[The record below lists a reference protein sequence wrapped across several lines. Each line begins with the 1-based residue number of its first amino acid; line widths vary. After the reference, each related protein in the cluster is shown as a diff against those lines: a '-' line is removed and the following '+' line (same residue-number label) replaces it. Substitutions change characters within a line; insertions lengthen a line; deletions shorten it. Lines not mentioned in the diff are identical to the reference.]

1 MSDQKENLKISM
13 LVPIDSTVKKS
24 LSLALLTNTINN
36 NIQIQD
42 IAPSIDIKIKSL
54 VVDKKDCLIMEIKNL
69 EEEEGKTN
77 PLIGFSIY
85 SNSIPTVLSYSSIFE
100 MIYNQ
105 SILAQELKHEGEIK
119 DDFIN
124 TAAHELRTP
133 TQAITG
139 YSEMNDELFDFILQN
154 RQKMTDEELSR
165 IIVKLHEHHENISRN
180 ASRLNVLT
188 NNLLDVAKFES

>member
-1 MSDQKENLKISM
+1 MSYHGNKEIEEKEN
-13 LVPIDSTVKKS
+13 T
-24 LSLALLTNTINN
+24 T
-36 NIQIQD
+36 
-42 IAPSIDIKIKSL
+42 
-54 VVDKKDCLIMEIKNL
+54 
-69 EEEEGKTN
+69 

-85 SNSIPTVLSYSSIFE
+85 SNSISTVLSYSSIFE

-139 YSEMNDELFDFILQN
+139 YSEMNDELFDIIL
-154 RQKMTDEELSR
+154 KIE
-165 IIVKLHEHHENISRN
+165 K
-180 ASRLNVLT
+180 
-188 NNLLDVAKFES
+188 K

>member
-1 MSDQKENLKISM
+1 MHFISRRKAGTLELLKEMSNQKENLKISM
-13 LVPIDSTVKKS
+13 LVPIDSSVKKS
-24 LSLALLTNTINN
+24 LSLALLTGTINN

-42 IAPSIDIKIKSL
+42 IEPSIDIKIKSL
-54 VVDKKDCLIMEIKNL
+54 VADKKECIIMEIKNIRR
-69 EEEEGKTN
+69 GRKNIT

-85 SNSIPTVLSYSSIFE
+85 SNSIPTVLSYCSIFE
-100 MIYNQ
+100 MIHNQ

-139 YSEMNDELFDFILQN
+139 YSEMNDELFDIIL
-154 RQKMTDEELSR
+154 KIE
-165 IIVKLHEHHENISRN
+165 K
-180 ASRLNVLT
+180 
-188 NNLLDVAKFES
+188 K